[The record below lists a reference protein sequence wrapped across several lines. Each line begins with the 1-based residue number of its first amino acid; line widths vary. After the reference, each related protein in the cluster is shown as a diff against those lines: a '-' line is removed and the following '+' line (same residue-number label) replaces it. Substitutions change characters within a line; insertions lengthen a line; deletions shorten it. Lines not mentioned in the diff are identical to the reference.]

1 MGILYDEAIKKIYI
15 EELRALNVNTSQT
28 GRKIEELDKDELNY
42 ELVMATFRR
51 IDTEKDENK
60 WF

>member
-1 MGILYDEAIKKIYI
+1 MGILYDEAIRKIYI